1 MLPANSPPDEIV
13 SNTGPLITLE
23 RLPGGYDL
31 MRQLYRRILIPAQV
45 LAELAAGLPTQVLA
59 ELAAG
64 LPTTTNYLEYHHI
77 QDFITIEVAP
87 DPAPRLARLD
97 EGERYAIALALACRL
112 PLLIED
118 RLGRQFAAEEGL
130 IVSGIAGQILTAY
143 YRGLLTAAAARE
155 QFQRLYEVRRINRRL
170 LQQLIESL

>member
-1 MLPANSPPDEIV
+1 MPPANSLPDEIV

-23 RLPGGYDL
+23 RLPSSYDL
-31 MRQLYRRILIPAQV
+31 MRQLYRRILIP
-45 LAELAAGLPTQVLA
+45 PQVLA

-77 QDFITIEVAP
+77 QDFIAVEAAP
-87 DPAPRLARLD
+87 DPAPQLARLD
-97 EGERYAIALALACRL
+97 EGERYAIALASARRL

-118 RLGRQFAAEEGL
+118 KLGRQLATREGL
-130 IVSGIAGQILTAY
+130 IISGIAGQILTAY

-155 QFQRLYEVRRINRRL
+155 QFQHLYEVRRINHRL
-170 LQQLIESL
+170 WQQLIESL

>member
-1 MLPANSPPDEIV
+1 MNGILPPNRILPANSLPDEI
-13 SNTGPLITLE
+13 
-23 RLPGGYDL
+23 
-31 MRQLYRRILIPAQV
+31 
-45 LAELAAGLPTQVLA
+45 
-59 ELAAG
+59 
-64 LPTTTNYLEYHHI
+64 
-77 QDFITIEVAP
+77 
-87 DPAPRLARLD
+87 
-97 EGERYAIALALACRL
+97 EGEQYAIALALARRL

>member
-1 MLPANSPPDEIV
+1 MNGTLPPNRMLPANSPPDEIV

-31 MRQLYRRILIPAQV
+31 MRQLYRRILIPS
-45 LAELAAGLPTQVLA
+45 QVLA

-155 QFQRLYEVRRINRRL
+155 QLQRLYEVRRINRRL